1 MYQRLR
7 QKHKNDVTTRILL
20 DFFPDQ
26 KDANARFYTRV
37 GTSKY
42 LVTKPIEGQVNIVT
56 MLVTR
61 IKAWKSR
68 NQWKG
73 IVLACIASV
82 CARARRESW
91 DESNKKEERLLRRLV
106 LFLCLVLYRSDLR
119 LVCWLLKLCSLLK
132 IHYVKIDRNTSYG
145 TDSFL

>member
-1 MYQRLR
+1 MYFAHRLKNETKQKKSLTYRSRLYQRLR
-7 QKHKNDVTTRILL
+7 QNHKNDVTTRILL

-42 LVTKPIEGQVNIVT
+42 LVTKPIEDQVNIVT

-68 NQWKG
+68 INEK
-73 IVLACIASV
+73 
-82 CARARRESW
+82 
-91 DESNKKEERLLRRLV
+91 V
-106 LFLCLVLYRSDLR
+106 LF
-119 LVCWLLKLCSLLK
+119 
-132 IHYVKIDRNTSYG
+132 
-145 TDSFL
+145 